1 MIVLDASAWIDV
13 LTGIGRP
20 PDPDE
25 VVVVPPHF
33 DAEVV
38 GSLRALYQRKVL
50 SEDASERALAHHLR
64 ADFAAEREAEDIQ
77 QAWRWRDSM
86 SFTDAWYAALALR
99 RGATWVTT
107 DRRAATT
114 AQRHGV
120 AVALLS

>member
-13 LTGIGRP
+13 LMGIGRP
-20 PDPDE
+20 PNPE
-25 VVVVPPHF
+25 ETVLVPPHF

-38 GSLRALYQRKVL
+38 GSLRALNQRKVL
-50 SEDASERALAHHLR
+50 SDDASERALAQHLS
-64 ADFAAEREAEDIQ
+64 AGFAAELEVEDIQ

-99 RGATWVTT
+99 RGATWITT
-107 DRRAATT
+107 GRRAATT